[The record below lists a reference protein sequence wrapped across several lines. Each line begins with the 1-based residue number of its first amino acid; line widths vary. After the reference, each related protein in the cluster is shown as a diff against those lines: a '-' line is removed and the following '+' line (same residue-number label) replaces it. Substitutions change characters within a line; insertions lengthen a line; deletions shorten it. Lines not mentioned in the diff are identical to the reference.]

1 MKLLRAFEQCD
12 EMILCQ
18 RLSATILKQFIHTTL
33 NNIDTVIV
41 NTYMNNIIRH
51 YFRNISTT
59 FIVTIKLTIS
69 YIVRKLIA
77 AVPKTWKDKTK
88 VGDLSWCENVI
99 IT

>member
-1 MKLLRAFEQCD
+1 
-12 EMILCQ
+12 MILCQ

-33 NNIDTVIV
+33 NNIYTVIV

-51 YFRNISTT
+51 YFRYISTT

-69 YIVRKLIA
+69 YIQSCKLIA

-88 VGDLSWCENVI
+88 VGDLSWCEKCNNNLI
-99 IT
+99 LI